1 MTRAMKRKL
10 EKDRER
16 REQRH
21 PGFDKIEKKPRTRF
35 QRKPTPELDPSQ
47 LEGYEYVENKERE
60 ARETSSINK
69 NSSKT
74 DATQATNPEDQVPI
88 STWMTKSKLRKKK
101 KEVKK
106 LKVEIMELKFLDSY
120 SNRTWQ

>member
-1 MTRAMKRKL
+1 MKVSKDTAKSTIPVKMKRSMKGKL

-21 PGFDKIEKKPRTRF
+21 PRFDKITNKPRTRF

-60 ARETSSINK
+60 TRETSSINK
-69 NSSKT
+69 NSTK
-74 DATQATNPEDQVPI
+74 DASQSTNPEDQVSN
-88 STWMTKSKLRKKK
+88 STWMTKS
-101 KEVKK
+101 
-106 LKVEIMELKFLDSY
+106 
-120 SNRTWQ
+120 